1 LKVEE
6 VRLKDMF
13 KDIPDYHSMGV
24 VTGSFGETRRTKS
37 NYSTNM
43 DKYRKKIK
51 KILYNC
57 ALIRIDNVIDR
68 ILSIPNINLSQLLDN
83 KIQIVNQT
91 HLYNLIE
98 ASNIVDMREIN
109 DCKILI
115 ANLINNGSNRSLS
128 FNNELVMDELTFYAC
143 VVRRKD
149 AAGLIDAS
157 EKKKTKKRKINQGL
171 STPRKKSKSSGSA
184 YIKYLNKTM
193 EIDENEV
200 IDNDNNESGELTE
213 DNLLTEDNIVTTNI
227 VNKNTSNDNINNT
240 NNINSISN
248 IDNATTIVTTS
259 NDNINNTN
267 NINSISNI
275 DNATTIVTTSNDNI
289 NNTNNI
295 NSISNIDNATTIVT
309 TSNNNI
315 NNTSNNIN
323 SISNIDN
330 TIANNSDAIDNTE
343 NVLDNFTN
351 EDSIVDVNT
360 VDSNT
365 TIIITKTDSIGNNV
379 AENINSK
386 INNTVIINKDNI
398 NDTVLETSSKKRKS
412 LLESTSSSSENYGVT
427 QINEKYYDFLY
438 LNSDNIF
445 INFSNIFQKIYN
457 YNYSD
462 QYLELNI
469 VNDDTLTNIVIQYLI
484 NPRLHVKDINNLSH
498 WIFKISY
505 YDDYYNLTHGNGLC
519 MVNAHY
525 QILSIQN
532 TTNNSTAFHKKVTML
547 KNEESIKEYTNIL
560 KKEKKDLKQNTLRNL
575 DNQNAIQNY
584 ETHLDESIKLLEQK
598 KTNIPSILWGD
609 NTTAGI
615 PFFFNAYNQI
625 IEKGIT
631 DKVVPPI
638 EKFPIL
644 NVYESVETTTSNP
657 HGKSHMVALISTQPN
672 SCKLNNINTID
683 KTNPILYTGNFTLPT
698 IESAIIN
705 RDYSITLGAN
715 HFFQTKTIVDHNRFQ
730 LARIK
735 CVNDINNYLKQL
747 NNICL
752 NNSMNTIEEIE
763 ACVKSAIYFCRNSNN
778 VEQNV
783 VFDKVNIN
791 YGKCELGN

>member
-1 LKVEE
+1 
-6 VRLKDMF
+6 MF

-259 NDNINNTN
+259 N
-267 NINSISNI
+267 
-275 DNATTIVTTSNDNI
+275 
-289 NNTNNI
+289 
-295 NSISNIDNATTIVT
+295 
-309 TSNNNI
+309 NNI

-343 NVLDNFTN
+343 NVLNNFTN

-560 KKEKKDLKQNTLRNL
+560 KKEKKDLKQNTLRNV

-644 NVYESVETTTSNP
+644 NVYGSVETTTSNP